1 MIRIS
6 RSDLEQGLAMAQGVS
21 QCRNAIHC
29 LWGKLTTDITCQWS
43 EQCELIRFRKI
54 FEQNSPA
61 LFGKSKELSEYESI
75 TYDLVLTEKEGDSDQ
90 KREVRVRFRD
100 LNIFAQVLMIALYS
114 LFLANN
120 QTFPFISVK
129 EIKETEEKFSGL
141 LNFEVGEI
149 ALEPNSVNQDWFNWI
164 CSTSTNFDDVGKWSN
179 AIFLLIKL
187 FIKEAEKTLP
197 IGIIDEEK
205 LFSDLE
211 FFLASKSK

>member
-1 MIRIS
+1 VIRIS

-29 LWGKLTTDITCQWS
+29 LWGQLTADITCQWS

-54 FEQNSPA
+54 FEQDSPA
-61 LFGKSKELSEYESI
+61 LFGLSKELSEYESI
-75 TYDLVLTEKEGDSDQ
+75 VYDLVLTEKEGDLDQ
-90 KREVRVRFRD
+90 KRKIQLRFRD
-100 LNIFAQVLMIALYS
+100 LNVFAQISMIALYS

-141 LNFEVGEI
+141 LNFEISGV
-149 ALEPNSVNQDWFNWI
+149 ALESNSVNQDWFNWI
-164 CSTSTNFDDVGKWSN
+164 CSASTNFDDVGKWSN

-205 LFSDLE
+205 LFSDLQS
-211 FFLASKSK
+211 FLASKSK

>member
-6 RSDLEQGLAMAQGVS
+6 RSDLEQGLAMARGVS

-29 LWGKLTTDITCQWS
+29 LWGQLTTDITGQGS

-54 FEQNSPA
+54 FEQDSPA
-61 LFGKSKELSEYESI
+61 LFGKFKELSEYKSV
-75 TYDLVLTEKEGDSDQ
+75 TYDLILTEKEGDSDQ
-90 KREVRVRFRD
+90 KKEVRARFRD
-100 LNIFAQVLMIALYS
+100 LNIFAQVSMIALYS

-120 QTFPFISVK
+120 RVFPFVSVK
-129 EIKETEEKFSGL
+129 EIKETKEKFLGL

-164 CSTSTNFDDVGKWSN
+164 CSASTNFDNVGKWSN

-211 FFLASKSK
+211 SFLASKSK